1 MQQMTYP
8 EPRLTIREIMH
19 ARSVAVIGASED
31 ESKWGGRALA
41 ILRRHTVSSEVYP
54 VNPKASE
61 LMGLPAYKSIA
72 DCPRPVDI
80 AMVLVPQAMILD
92 TLEQCAKAGVGCAIV
107 ITSGFAEVG
116 GDGHEIEA
124 RMREIARSGGMRVIG
139 PNCIGILNAYSNML
153 ASTAVALVEIDRA
166 PGGTIGFTS
175 QSGALMGSMLARG
188 FDVGAGFSSLISL
201 GNQCDIDINETF
213 EYLIEDPQ
221 TRTICLYV
229 EALRGPATFRSLL
242 ARAREAGKPVL
253 VCKSG
258 RSEAGEKAIQSHTAS
273 MTGAYATFEAVC
285 RAEGAFLFENVS
297 DMLDAAMLLSH
308 GARLIKPSIAVF
320 SGSGGAG
327 ALLVDAL
334 SAQGFTIAELT
345 ESTKASLR
353 RVLPESNLQSPI
365 DFGTL
370 KPMGDAHP
378 LYEDPFEYALGETM
392 ADENVGAGIVLLTSQ
407 PTMHKVAYATQ
418 KVGRKTDKPLLY
430 VHVAGSIGD
439 SARQVMRE
447 QGYGFVESQND
458 ALKVFDALW
467 QQTRMPSGVTA
478 TPVTFEL
485 PRLAGGFLSEPDARR
500 MLEAA
505 SIPTTPWVMLKE
517 IEEVVEHVERQ
528 GGAWVIKAVS
538 PTLIHKSDIGAVK
551 LNIQDGHSARQACR
565 EIAQALGSAQ
575 HSLDGYLVTRMVK
588 ADAEL
593 ILGIKRDP
601 DFGPMVVIGAGGTLV
616 ELLHDVQMM
625 PAPVHAV
632 QALAMIEQLKCFPLL
647 KGWRGSRPADL
658 AALAELIVATS
669 QLACQDEALEEMDIN
684 PLMLV
689 DGQFMAADARAFR
702 RS

>member
-1 MQQMTYP
+1 MQQITYP
-8 EPRLTIREIMH
+8 APRLSIREIMH

-41 ILRRHTVSSEVYP
+41 ILRRHSVSSEVYP

-72 DCPRPVDI
+72 DCPGPVDI

-92 TLEQCAKAGVGCAIV
+92 TLEQCARAAVGCAIV

-116 GDGHEIEA
+116 GDGHAIEA

-139 PNCIGILNAYSNML
+139 PNCIGILNAHTNML

-201 GNQCDIDINETF
+201 GNQCDVDINETF

-229 EALRGPATFRSLL
+229 EALRGPATFRALL

-308 GARLIKPSIAVF
+308 GARLCKPSIAVF

-345 ESTKASLR
+345 EPTKASLR

-378 LYEDPFEYALGETM
+378 VYEDAFEYALGETM
-392 ADENVGAGIVLLTSQ
+392 VDANVGAGIVLLTSQ

-467 QQTRMPSGVTA
+467 QQTRMPSGVA
-478 TPVTFEL
+478 VTPASFEL
-485 PRLAGGFLSEPDARR
+485 PELPDGFLSEPDARR
-500 MLEAA
+500 MLQAA
-505 SIPTTPWVMLKE
+505 SIPTTPWVLLKE

-528 GGAWVIKAVS
+528 GDAWVIKAVS

-551 LNIQDGHSARQACR
+551 LNIRDGHSARQACR
-565 EIAQALGSAQ
+565 EIAQALGHAQ

-647 KGWRGSRPADL
+647 KGWRGSQPADL
-658 AALAELIVATS
+658 AKLAELIVAAS
-669 QLACQDEALEEMDIN
+669 QLACQDDALEEMDIN

-689 DGQFMAADARAFR
+689 DGQFLAADARAFR

>member
-1 MQQMTYP
+1 MSSTNFP
-8 EPRLTIREIMH
+8 EPRLSIREIMH

-31 ESKWGGRALA
+31 QSKWGGRALA
-41 ILRRHTVSSEVYP
+41 ILRRHSVSSEVYP

-72 DCPRPVDI
+72 DCPTPVDV

-92 TLEQCAKAGVGCAIV
+92 TLAQCARAGVGCAIV

-116 GDGHEIEA
+116 GDGHAVEA
-124 RMREIARSGGMRVIG
+124 RMREIARESGMRVIG
-139 PNCIGILNAYSNML
+139 PNCIGILNAYTNML

-166 PGGTIGFTS
+166 PGGSIGFTS

-213 EYLIEDPQ
+213 EYLVEDPQ
-221 TRTICLYV
+221 TKIICLYV
-229 EALRGPATFRSLL
+229 EALRGPAIFRSLL
-242 ARAREAGKPVL
+242 QRARQAGKPVL

-273 MTGAYATFEAVC
+273 MAGAYATFEAVC

-308 GARLIKPSIAVF
+308 GARMSRPSVAVF

-334 SAQGFTIAELT
+334 SAKGFSIAELG
-345 ESTKASLR
+345 EATKDSLR

-370 KPMGDAHP
+370 KPMTEPHP
-378 LYEDPFEYALGETM
+378 VYEDPFEYALGETM
-392 ADENVGAGIVLLTSQ
+392 ADPGVGAGIVLLTSQ

-418 KVGRKTDKPLLY
+418 KVGKKTDKPLLY

-439 SARQVMRE
+439 SARRVMRE

-458 ALKVFDALW
+458 ALKVFDAIW
-467 QQTRMPSGVTA
+467 QQTRMPAGVVA
-478 TPVTFEL
+478 LPSSFEL
-485 PRLAGGFLSEPDARR
+485 PSVPDGFLSEPDARR
-500 MLEAA
+500 LLESAG
-505 SIPTTPWVMLKE
+505 IPTTPWVFLTA
-517 IEEVVEHVERQ
+517 IEEVVEHVERM
-528 GGAWVIKAVS
+528 GDAWVIKAVS
-538 PTLIHKSDIGAVK
+538 PTLVHKSDIGAVK
-551 LNIQDGHSARQACR
+551 LNIRDGHSARQACR
-565 EIAQALGSAQ
+565 DIARALESAQ
-575 HSLDGYLVTRMVK
+575 HPLDGYLVTRMVK

-593 ILGIKRDP
+593 IVGIKRDP
-601 DFGPMVVIGAGGTLV
+601 DFGPMVMIGAGGTLV

-632 QALAMIEQLKCFPLL
+632 QALAMIEQLKCSALL
-647 KGWRGSRPADL
+647 KGWRGARPADL
-658 AALAELIVATS
+658 AALAELVVATS
-669 QLACQDEALEEMDIN
+669 QLAAQDDALDELDIN

-702 RS
+702 RA